1 MEWQVIGTYSRSHF
15 SCDEI
20 ICHIFTGK
28 FWQNMDARKILVSVE
43 NIYRTGN
50 LWEMYEYAGYE

>member
-1 MEWQVIGTYSRSHF
+1 
-15 SCDEI
+15 
-20 ICHIFTGK
+20 
-28 FWQNMDARKILVSVE
+28 MDARKILVSVE